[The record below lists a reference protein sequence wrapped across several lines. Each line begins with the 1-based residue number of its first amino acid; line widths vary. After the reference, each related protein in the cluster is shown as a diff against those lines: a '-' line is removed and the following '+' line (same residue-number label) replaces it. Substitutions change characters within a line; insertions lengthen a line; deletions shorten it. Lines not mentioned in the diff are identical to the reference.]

1 MCTCV
6 HHPHTVG
13 LMVFSYVH
21 HPHRKLWWYFSFV
34 CVCVLSVQHI
44 TYVRVSGDDLTYHV
58 KEISP
63 LFIQVLYTL
72 QWRVSTREVATE
84 PNANTKATQN
94 KQKKGGKVDKV
105 FILFYFILFYFSQ
118 EI

>member
-1 MCTCV
+1 MYTT
-6 HHPHTVG
+6 HIE
-13 LMVFSYVH
+13 
-21 HPHRKLWWYFSFV
+21 SFGGILALS
-34 CVCVLSVQHI
+34 VCVLSVQHI
-44 TYVRVSGDDLTYHV
+44 TYIRVSGDDLTYHV
-58 KEISP
+58 KEISL

-105 FILFYFILFYFSQ
+105 FFVFFCFTGKKKTKKTCN
-118 EI
+118 

>member
-1 MCTCV
+1 MYTT
-6 HHPHTVG
+6 HIE
-13 LMVFSYVH
+13 
-21 HPHRKLWWYFSFV
+21 SFGGILALSV

-44 TYVRVSGDDLTYHV
+44 TYVRVSGDDLTYHM

-84 PNANTKATQN
+84 PNVNTKATQN

-105 FILFYFILFYFSQ
+105 FILFYFIYFFFSQ